1 MRRSLVLLIALA
13 AACDSKA
20 TASDPQGGGARSELR
35 SKEYESCSASA
46 QCGDD
51 LRCFDHMCRRT
62 ARSNVGDYYAA
73 LGAALVSRGDYENA
87 IAAYTQAEGHYDSE
101 KVSLPPDVDCAYGNA
116 LALAKKDKAEL
127 GARVLH
133 RCILA
138 VPVGSGLRD
147 RALAMLATL
156 SDSGLDP
163 LAIGKDKPSDKY
175 LTGAPSKPASDKLTV
190 TVAGN
195 PPPPAKSLQMITDKI
210 EPELHSAL
218 VACWEAYT
226 GATKKEALASTVS
239 VKTAYIASEYAD
251 DPDVPGQFVVKVE
264 VASGSSGPQKA
275 ADECVKSTVEPAIK
289 GLGLRESFST
299 KLTITVK

>member
-1 MRRSLVLLIALA
+1 MRRSLVLLIAFA

-20 TASDPQGGGARSELR
+20 TASDPKGGRARSELR

-101 KVSLPPDVDCAYGNA
+101 KVSLPPDVDCAYGTA

-138 VPVGSGLRD
+138 VPVGSALRTK
-147 RALAMLATL
+147 ALADLATL
-156 SDSGLDP
+156 HDVGLDP
-163 LAIGKDKPSDKY
+163 LALGRTQLADVY
-175 LTGAPSKPASDKLTV
+175 LSRAPSGPSVDKLTV
-190 TVAGN
+190 TVTAS
-195 PPPPAKSLQMITDKI
+195 PPVTAKTYDVIPALLTGADLK
-210 EPELHSAL
+210 PAL
-218 VACWEAYT
+218 VNCWQNYNNA
-226 GATKKEALASTVS
+226 AHKDALAVGIGI
-239 VKTAYIASEYAD
+239 KAAYIASEYED
-251 DPDVPGQFVVKVE
+251 ESGYYTLKLDPP
-264 VASGSSGPQKA
+264 ANMPAGPDQA
-275 ADECVKSTVEPAIK
+275 ADACVRAALEPAIK
-289 GLGLRESFST
+289 DLKTVHDAFQT

>member
-1 MRRSLVLLIALA
+1 MRRSLVLLVAFA

-51 LRCFDHMCRRT
+51 LRCFDHTCRRT

-73 LGAALVSRGDYENA
+73 LGAALASRGDYENA

-101 KVSLPPDVDCAYGNA
+101 KVGLPPDVDCAYGTT
-116 LALAKKDKAEL
+116 LALAKKDHAEL

-147 RALAMLATL
+147 RALATLATL
-156 SDSGLDP
+156 SDAGLDP
-163 LAIGKDKPSDKY
+163 LALGKDKVIDKY
-175 LTGAPSKPASDKLTV
+175 LTGAPAKPASDKLTV
-190 TVAGN
+190 TVTGN
-195 PPPPAKSLQMITDKI
+195 PSPPAKSLQMITDKI
-210 EPELHSAL
+210 EPELHGSL
-218 VACWEAYT
+218 VACWETYT
-226 GATKKEALASTVS
+226 GATKKDALASTIS
-239 VKTAYIASEYAD
+239 LKSAYIASEYAD
-251 DPDVPGQFVVKVE
+251 DPDVPGQFILKVE
-264 VASGSSGPQKA
+264 VPSGSSGAQKA
-275 ADECVKSTVEPAIK
+275 ADECVKAAVEPAIK